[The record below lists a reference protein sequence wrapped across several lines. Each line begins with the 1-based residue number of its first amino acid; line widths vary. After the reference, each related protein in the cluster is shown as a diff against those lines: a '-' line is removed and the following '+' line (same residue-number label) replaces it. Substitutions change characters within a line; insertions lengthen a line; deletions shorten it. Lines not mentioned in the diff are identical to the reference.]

1 MAGNN
6 GYQERPKNVLD
17 DNLNIMW
24 GKHKDAPEDSKS
36 PNLKVVCFNQKPR
49 VVIYS
54 NIPNSPNNGK
64 IEFQFNFIQFQ
75 QFIEAIKAAAAS
87 DKECDYRI
95 QCDQYNSKDPKKP
108 YKMVLGIDRANDGI
122 LFLFVSAFGRSMRF
136 DFDTITYAPF
146 VDKNGEKITGA
157 RHSNIVALARANY
170 WNEFASRIYYDNFE
184 FVDNRNKSGGN
195 NNNNRNKYNNA
206 KSNKGSEPVD
216 YSDGSAQEDDF
227 DEW

>member
-6 GYQERPKNVLD
+6 SFQERQKNVLD

-24 GKHKDAPEDSKS
+24 GKHKDAPDDAKN

-49 VVIYS
+49 VVVYT

-64 IEFQFNFIQFQ
+64 IEFQFNMIQFQ
-75 QFIEAIKAAAAS
+75 QFIAAIKSAATS

-95 QCDQYNSKDPKKP
+95 QMDQYNSKDPKKP
-108 YKMVLGIDRANDGI
+108 YKMILGIDRANDGI

-157 RHSNIVALARANY
+157 RHSNIIALARAHY
-170 WNEFASRIYYDNFE
+170 WNEFAIRLYYDNY
-184 FVDNRNKSGGN
+184 VYTDSRNTKSD
-195 NNNNRNKYNNA
+195 NNRNRNSNSNA
-206 KSNKGSEPVD
+206 KSGDTPPD
-216 YSDGSAQEDDF
+216 YSDGDYQNVSD